1 MEFQSEKALSSNEKK
16 GNGQQW
22 SEVFLSCSDLENP
35 GSLASSELLAPLP
48 TLTKLSS
55 LTETPKARGD
65 LLSRVTIKSQMP
77 SYIIIIF
84 PTRLT
89 HKKEPFS

>member
-16 GNGQQW
+16 ANGQQW
-22 SEVFLSCSDLENP
+22 SEAFLNCSDLETP
-35 GSLASSELLAPLP
+35 GSLASSELLAPLH

-65 LLSRVTIKSQMP
+65 LLSRVTTKPQMP
-77 SYIIIIF
+77 LYIIIIF

-89 HKKEPFS
+89 H